1 MPTYA
6 ATNPEK
12 AYNIVWICSADDFS
26 ALEEAKKILGE
37 SARIIRMED
46 NDTAEFMKENHIKKE
61 DE

>member
-12 AYNIVWICSADDFS
+12 AYNIVWICSADDIS
-26 ALEEAKKILGE
+26 ALEEAEKLLGE
-37 SARIIRMED
+37 GARIMRIEE
-46 NDTAEFMKENHIKKE
+46 NDTADFMRENYLKKE